1 LISQQRVA
9 FRLSKA
15 RLVRLRAPGKAVFK
29 FAVRPAT
36 HLIND
41 RGMDLPKRRKREAIR
56 AKLPREKVPI
66 LAHPGLRFTLRESQ
80 IEASGATVAHAAT
93 ASTKGVDQ
101 PGIRGEK
108 RVLDPGQPA
117 SRDEM

>member
-1 LISQQRVA
+1 LISQQRIA

-15 RLVRLRAPGKAVFK
+15 RLVRPRAPGKAVFK

-41 RGMDLPKRRKREAIR
+41 RGMDLPQGRQREPFR
-56 AKLPREKVPI
+56 AKLTEENVAVFP
-66 LAHPGLRFTLRESQ
+66 HPGLRFTLRESQ
-80 IEASGATVAHAAT
+80 IEAGGGTAAHPAT
-93 ASTKGVDQ
+93 ASTKGMDQ

-108 RVLDPGQPA
+108 RVLDPGLPA
-117 SRDEM
+117 SRGEM